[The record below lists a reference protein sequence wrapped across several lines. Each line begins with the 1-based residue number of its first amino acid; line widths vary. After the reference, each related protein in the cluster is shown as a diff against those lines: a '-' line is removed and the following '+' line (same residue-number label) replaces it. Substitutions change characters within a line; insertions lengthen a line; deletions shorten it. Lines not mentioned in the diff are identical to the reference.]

1 MMELRVGLAKML
13 YSLDLE
19 MVDPDLEWMGKDFD
33 NLPQYALWV
42 RPTLN
47 VKARSPGK

>member
-1 MMELRVGLAKML
+1 MTELRVVLAKML
-13 YSLDLE
+13 YTLDLE
-19 MVDPDLEWMGKDFD
+19 MDDPDSEWIGKNFD

-47 VKARSPGK
+47 VKAQSAGQ

>member
-1 MMELRVGLAKML
+1 MMEFRVGLAKML

-19 MVDPDLEWMGKDFD
+19 MEDPNLEWIGKDFH

-42 RPTLN
+42 RPRLN
-47 VKARSPGK
+47 VKAQSAGQ